1 MGTFETPKGSED
13 IRDTEPTVSS
23 VEQFF
28 ERVRSKS
35 RELDLAARATIDALY
50 ESDHRRVESLQGS
63 FDQKIQE
70 LEKTLEE
77 IRKTLDLDRD
87 ANAPRHG

>member
-1 MGTFETPKGSED
+1 MGTSETPKDSKD

-35 RELDLAARATIDALY
+35 RELDMAARATIDALY

-87 ANAPRHG
+87 ANTPRHG